1 VYALLGDTTIPT
13 GNWGVYQTQSSYNN
27 WFSGKVV
34 IGGTGVVGAS
44 ALLELISTTSGFL
57 PPRMTSTQ
65 RTAIATP
72 VVGLIVYQTD
82 ATEGLYEYVSTGWRI
97 INAAGGGGITRS
109 VNNISTNTTAGAT
122 ASTDYV
128 YFISGTTTLTLP
140 TAVGNTNRYTLKNTG
155 INTVT
160 INTTS
165 SQTID
170 GSTSINLVVKYTS
183 LDIVSDGTN
192 WNII

>member
-1 VYALLGDTTIPT
+1 
-13 GNWGVYQTQSSYNN
+13 
-27 WFSGKVV
+27 
-34 IGGTGVVGAS
+34 
-44 ALLELISTTSGFL
+44 
-57 PPRMTSTQ
+57 MTNAQ

-72 VVGLIVYQTD
+72 AVGLIVYCTD
-82 ATEGLYEYVSTGWRI
+82 ATEGTYEYTSGGWRL
-97 INAAGGGGITRS
+97 INAAGGGGGGITRS
-109 VNNISTNTTAGAT
+109 VNNISTTTTAGAT
-122 ASTDYV
+122 ALTDYV

-155 INTVT
+155 TNTVT

-170 GSTSINLVVKYTS
+170 GSTTITLAVRYTA
-183 LDIVSDGTN
+183 LDVVSDGTN